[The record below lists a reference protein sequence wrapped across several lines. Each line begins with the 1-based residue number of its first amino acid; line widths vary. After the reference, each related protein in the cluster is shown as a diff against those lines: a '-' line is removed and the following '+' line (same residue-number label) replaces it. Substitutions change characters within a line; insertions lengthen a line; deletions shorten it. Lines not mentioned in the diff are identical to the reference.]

1 MTVGTLLDMT
11 RPMLGFRAV
20 PDRSLDE
27 ILSSVSRSFY
37 FSLAVLPRRLRSQ
50 LSGAYLV
57 ARAAD
62 TIADTRVVHQARR
75 LELLH
80 ELRTAIS
87 QPSEIERTVADVR
100 REMVDVGDA
109 ASPAERVLLERL
121 GDCLRGLT
129 EFESGDLERTKK
141 VLGTLI
147 TGMERDLTRFP
158 DESKLV
164 ALETMA
170 DLDEHCY
177 MAAGCVGEYW
187 TVMTAAHIPAVRRL
201 QRPDFVARGV
211 RLGKALQLVNVI
223 RDAPA
228 DLRLGRCYIPRELLS
243 QHELLPEQLRD
254 SRLDPVAW
262 RRTRALFAELR
273 QRALAHVDAALP
285 YVISIPRTEPRL
297 RLAALWPLWIGLG
310 TLARLRDAEDP
321 LNPNEPVKI
330 PRGELYRLLTESTA
344 VVASDTLLQRAHARR
359 RAAAA

>member
-1 MTVGTLLDMT
+1 
-11 RPMLGFRAV
+11 MLGFRAV

-37 FSLAVLPRRLRSQ
+37 FSLAVLPRGLRSQ

-62 TIADTRVVHQARR
+62 TVADTRVIRPRRR
-75 LELLH
+75 LELLNH
-80 ELRTAIS
+80 LRLAIAE
-87 QPSEIERTVADVR
+87 PARAEDLVAEVR
-100 REMVDVGDA
+100 REMVDAKDA

-121 GDCLRGLT
+121 GDCLHTLAA
-129 EFESGDLERTKK
+129 FEPGDLERTRK

-158 DESKLV
+158 DENQLV
-164 ALETMA
+164 ALDSLA

-243 QHELLPEQLRD
+243 QHGLEPEWLRD
-254 SRLDPVAW
+254 PA
-262 RRTRALFAELR
+262 RRGAARPLFDELR
-273 QRALAHVDAALP
+273 HRCLGHVDAALP
-285 YVISIPRTEPRL
+285 YVTSIPRSEPRL
-297 RLAALWPLWIGLG
+297 RLAALWPLWIGLA
-310 TLARLRDAEDP
+310 TLARLRDASDP
-321 LNPNEPVKI
+321 LDPARPVKI
-330 PRGELYRLLTESTA
+330 PRSELYRLLAESSA
-344 VVASDTLLQRAHARR
+344 VVGSDTLLLRAHNRR
-359 RAAAA
+359 RKSAV

>member
-1 MTVGTLLDMT
+1 
-11 RPMLGFRAV
+11 MLGFRAV

-62 TIADTRVVHQARR
+62 TIADTRVVRPERR
-75 LELLH
+75 LQLLGELGG
-80 ELRTAIS
+80 AILA
-87 QPSEIERTVADVR
+87 PARIDDVVAEVQRD
-100 REMVDVGDA
+100 MVDVGDA
-109 ASPAERVLLERL
+109 ASPAERVLLTRL
-121 GDCLRGLT
+121 GDCLHTLAA
-129 EFESGDLERTKK
+129 FDAGDLERTRK

-164 ALETMA
+164 ALETLA

-187 TVMTAAHIPAVRRL
+187 TVMTAAHIPSVRRL

-243 QHELLPEQLRD
+243 QHELTPELLRD
-254 SRLDPVAW
+254 HADLDAAAR

-273 QRALAHVDAALP
+273 HRALAHVDAALP

-310 TLARLRDAEDP
+310 TLARLRDAADP
-321 LNPNEPVKI
+321 LDPHEPVKI
-330 PRGELYRLLTESTA
+330 PRQELYRLLAESSA
-344 VVASDTLLQRAHARR
+344 VVASDTLLKRAHARR
-359 RAAAA
+359 RNAAT

>member
-1 MTVGTLLDMT
+1 
-11 RPMLGFRAV
+11 MLGFRAV

-62 TIADTRVVHQARR
+62 TIADTRVVRPERR
-75 LELLH
+75 IQLLGG
-80 ELRTAIS
+80 LRAALDDANTID
-87 QPSEIERTVADVR
+87 RFVAEVR
-100 REMVDVGDA
+100 SEMVDDA

-121 GDCLRGLT
+121 ADCLRTLAA
-129 EFESGDLERTKK
+129 FDSGDLERTRK

-164 ALETMA
+164 ALETLA

-187 TVMTAAHIPAVRRL
+187 TVMTAAHIPSVRKL

-243 QHELLPEQLRD
+243 QHHLEPSHLREPPAD
-254 SRLDPVAW
+254 AW
-262 RRTRALFAELR
+262 PRIRALFAELR
-273 QRALAHVDAALP
+273 QRALTHVDAALP

-310 TLARLRDAEDP
+310 TLARLRDAANPLDP
-321 LNPNEPVKI
+321 QEPVKI
-330 PRGELYRLLTESTA
+330 PRRELYRLLTESTA
-344 VVASDTLLQRAHARR
+344 VVASDRLLQIAHARR
-359 RAAAA
+359 RAYAA

>member
-1 MTVGTLLDMT
+1 V
-11 RPMLGFRAV
+11 LGFRAV

-37 FSLAVLPRRLRSQ
+37 FSLAVLPRALRSQ

-62 TIADTRVVHQARR
+62 TIADTRVIRPERR
-75 LELLH
+75 IELLGG
-80 ELRTAIS
+80 LRRAI
-87 QPSEIERTVADVR
+87 EDAARTDEVVGAVR
-100 REMVDVGDA
+100 REMVDVRDA

-121 GDCLRGLT
+121 GDCLRTLAQ
-129 EFESGDLERTKK
+129 FASADLERTRK

-158 DESKLV
+158 DENQLV
-164 ALETMA
+164 ALDSLA

-187 TVMTAAHIPAVRRL
+187 TVMTAAHIPSVRRL

-228 DLRLGRCYIPRELLS
+228 DLRLGRCYVPRELLAQYS
-243 QHELLPEQLRD
+243 LEPESLRD
-254 SRLDPVAW
+254 PSA
-262 RRTRALFAELR
+262 RRRARPLVEELR
-273 QRALAHVDAALP
+273 HRALAHVDAALP
-285 YVISIPRTEPRL
+285 YVSSIPRTEPRL

-310 TLARLRDAEDP
+310 TLERLRDAEDP
-321 LNPNEPVKI
+321 LDPAQAIKI
-330 PRGELYRLLTESTA
+330 PRGELYRLLAESTA
-344 VVASDTLLQRAHARR
+344 VVGSDTLLLRAHARR
-359 RAAAA
+359 RRAAT

>member
-1 MTVGTLLDMT
+1 
-11 RPMLGFRAV
+11 MLGFRAV

-37 FSLAVLPRRLRSQ
+37 FSLAVLPRGLRSQ

-62 TIADTRVVHQARR
+62 TIADTRVIRPQRR
-75 LELLH
+75 LELLGQ
-80 ELRTAIS
+80 LRLAIADTS
-87 QPSEIERTVADVR
+87 RIDALVADVR
-100 REMVDVGDA
+100 REMVDVKDA
-109 ASPAERVLLERL
+109 ATPAERVLLVRL
-121 GDCLRGLT
+121 GDCLHTLSQ
-129 EFESGDLERTKK
+129 FEAGDLERTRK

-158 DESKLV
+158 DEDQLV
-164 ALETMA
+164 ALDSLA

-187 TVMTAAHIPAVRRL
+187 TVMTAAHIPSVRRL

-228 DLRLGRCYIPRELLS
+228 DLRLGRCYIPRELLA
-243 QHELLPEQLRD
+243 QHGLEPEQLRD
-254 SRLDPVAW
+254 PV
-262 RRTRALFAELR
+262 RRRSARPLFDGLR

-285 YVISIPRTEPRL
+285 YVSSIPRSEPRL
-297 RLAALWPLWIGLG
+297 RLAALWPLWIGLA
-310 TLARLRDAEDP
+310 TLARLRDDADP
-321 LNPNEPVKI
+321 LDPTRSVKI
-330 PRGELYRLLTESTA
+330 PRGELYRLLAESTA
-344 VVASDTLLQRAHARR
+344 VVGSDTLLLRAHNRR
-359 RAAAA
+359 RAAAT

>member
-1 MTVGTLLDMT
+1 V
-11 RPMLGFRAV
+11 LGFRAV

-37 FSLAVLPRRLRSQ
+37 FSLAVLPRQLRSQ

-62 TIADTRVVHQARR
+62 TIADTRVIRPERR
-75 LELLH
+75 IELLGG
-80 ELRTAIS
+80 LRRAI
-87 QPSEIERTVADVR
+87 EDAARTDEVVGAVK
-100 REMVDVGDA
+100 REMVDVRDA

-121 GDCLRGLT
+121 GDCLRTLAQ
-129 EFESGDLERTKK
+129 FASADLERTRK

-158 DESKLV
+158 DETKLV
-164 ALETMA
+164 ALDSLA

-187 TVMTAAHIPAVRRL
+187 TVMTAAHIPSVRRL

-228 DLRLGRCYIPRELLS
+228 DLRLGRCYVPRELLA
-243 QHELLPEQLRD
+243 QYRLEPESLREA
-254 SRLDPVAW
+254 ST
-262 RRTRALFAELR
+262 RRQARPLVEELR
-273 QRALAHVDAALP
+273 HRALAHVDAALP
-285 YVISIPRTEPRL
+285 YVSSIPRTEPRL

-321 LNPNEPVKI
+321 LDPAEPIKI
-330 PRGELYRLLTESTA
+330 PRGELYRLLAESTA
-344 VVASDTLLQRAHARR
+344 VVGSDTLLLRAHARR
-359 RAAAA
+359 RQSAT

>member
-1 MTVGTLLDMT
+1 
-11 RPMLGFRAV
+11 MLGFRAV

-62 TIADTRVVHQARR
+62 TIADTRVVRAERR
-75 LELLH
+75 LELLG
-80 ELRTAIS
+80 ELRSAIQ
-87 QPSEIERTVADVR
+87 QPRRIDEVVAEVQRD
-100 REMVDVGDA
+100 MVDVGDA
-109 ASPAERVLLERL
+109 ASPAERVLLQRL
-121 GDCLRGLT
+121 GDCLHTLAG
-129 EFESGDLERTKK
+129 FDAGDLERTRK

-177 MAAGCVGEYW
+177 LAAGCVGEYW

-243 QHELLPEQLRD
+243 LHQLEPEMLRQHLEQ
-254 SRLDPVAW
+254 

-285 YVISIPRTEPRL
+285 YVISIPSSEPRL

-310 TLARLRDAEDP
+310 TLGRLRDAPDP
-321 LNPNEPVKI
+321 LDPHEPVKI
-330 PRGELYRLLTESTA
+330 PRRELYRLLAESSA
-344 VVASDTLLQRAHARR
+344 VVASDTLLKRAHARR
-359 RAAAA
+359 RAAAT

>member
-1 MTVGTLLDMT
+1 MTS
-11 RPMLGFRAV
+11 PMLGFRAV
-20 PDRSLDE
+20 PDRALDE

-37 FSLAVLPRRLRSQ
+37 FSLAVLPRQLRSQ

-62 TIADTRVVHQARR
+62 TIADTRVIRPERR
-75 LELLH
+75 IELLGG
-80 ELRTAIS
+80 LRGAIDG
-87 QPSEIERTVADVR
+87 VAPIDAVVSAVK
-100 REMVDVGDA
+100 REMVDVKDA

-121 GDCLRGLT
+121 GDCLHTLAQ
-129 EFESGDLERTKK
+129 FASGDLERTRK
-141 VLGTLI
+141 VLGTLA

-158 DESKLV
+158 DESRLV
-164 ALETMA
+164 ALPTLA

-228 DLRLGRCYIPRELLS
+228 DLRLGRCYVPRELLAL
-243 QHELLPEQLRD
+243 HDLPPESL
-254 SRLDPVAW
+254 LDPVE
-262 RRTRALFAELR
+262 RRRARPLMDELRHRALG
-273 QRALAHVDAALP
+273 HVDAALP
-285 YVISIPRTEPRL
+285 YVSSIPRTEPRL

-310 TLARLRDAEDP
+310 TLARLRDAADP
-321 LNPNEPVKI
+321 LDPAQPIKI
-330 PRGELYRLLTESTA
+330 PRGELYRLLAESTA
-344 VVASDTLLQRAHARR
+344 VVASDTLLLRAHSRR
-359 RAAAA
+359 RALAT